1 MKTAL
6 KYLMLATALLGAC
19 ASAQKKAPAAVLVK
33 NATIWTV
40 ASQGT
45 LQKADLLVENGKIA
59 KVGTGLTAPSGAIV
73 IDAAGKHVTP
83 GMIDCHSHTAIR
95 GGVNEGSN
103 NVTAE
108 VRILDVVNPEDINI
122 YRQLAGGTTLI
133 HALHGSANSIGGQ
146 NAPLKLRW
154 HSSAEEMRIE
164 GIPGTMKF
172 ALGENPK
179 RSNSGALAGLTGAT
193 RYPNTRMG
201 VNESIR
207 ERFTAARDYLKEWD
221 DYNKLSDKSKTVP
234 PRRDL
239 QLEAI
244 GELLTGTRL
253 IHSHSYVAE
262 EILALLR
269 LTQEFHIQMAAF
281 QHVLEGY
288 KVADEL
294 AAAHVGASTFS
305 DWWAYKMEAYDAISY
320 NGAIMNKKGVVVS
333 FNSDDDEL
341 ARRLN
346 LEDAKAVRWG
356 DLTEEEAIKFNT
368 INPAIQLRMD
378 KRTGSLEPGKDAD
391 FVIWSGHPLSVY
403 SIAEQTWVDG
413 VKEFDRAEDL
423 AARPAEEKE
432 REDLIAKVKA
442 SDVPPAGG
450 AGRGGRGGAGGG
462 APGGAQ
468 AGRGGQAGGTGA
480 TAPAASTLE
489 PRPKRPT
496 PAFVP
501 AEYKDKLAPTGG
513 TFAIVGAT
521 IHTVSNGDIANG
533 TIVFSKGKIT
543 ALGPKVSTAGATII
557 NGAGKHVYPGMI
569 QPISVIGISEVS
581 AVAAT
586 LDEAETGVFNPNAT
600 PYLTVNADSELLA
613 VARTTGITHVN
624 TTPMGGIVSGTSSL
638 TRLDGW
644 NYEDMSAVQRVA
656 LQVHWP
662 AFSRGRG
669 GRGGGGFGAPAT
681 EDNTA
686 RDRTIKAI
694 RQWFDD
700 ARAYE
705 KAKNAGSPH
714 FEMDTKLEALL
725 PVIDGKIP
733 VIVYASEPRAIKS
746 AVTWAQ
752 EEGVR
757 PIIAGGGEIW
767 RAAAFLKENN
777 VPVILT
783 GVLEMPTKESD
794 PYDEGYTVAA
804 KLQAAGVKFCI
815 ADGTG
820 GNPDRARDLPFHA
833 GMAAAFGLP
842 KDEALKAVTLYPAQ
856 ILGVGDQLGSLE
868 VGKSASLIVTSGDP
882 LEIRTKLFEEYIDGR
897 KVNLEANKQYRLYQK
912 YMNRPKPMASASA
925 TAPSAAK
932 KK

>member
-1 MKTAL
+1 MFAAAVLCVSAPAQSKT
-6 KYLMLATALLGAC
+6 
-19 ASAQKKAPAAVLVK
+19 APAAVLVK

-45 LQKADLLVENGKIA
+45 LQKADLLVENGKISKIGA
-59 KVGTGLTAPSGAIV
+59 GLTAPAGTIV

-83 GMIDCHSHTAIR
+83 GIIDCHSHTAIR

-108 VRILDVVNPEDINI
+108 VRIRDVINPEDINI
-122 YRQLAGGTTLI
+122 YRQLAGGTTIAHL
-133 HALHGSANSIGGQ
+133 LHGSANSIGGQ
-146 NAPLKLRW
+146 NAPVKYHW
-154 HSSAEEMRIE
+154 HASAEEMWIPD
-164 GIPGTMKF
+164 IPGTIKF

-179 RSNSGALAGLTGAT
+179 RSNSGAIAGLTGAT

-207 ERFTAARDYLKEWD
+207 ERFTAGRDYLKEWD
-221 DYNKLSDKSKTVP
+221 DYNKLSAAEKAKTVP
-234 PRRDL
+234 PRTDL

-244 GELLTGTRL
+244 GEILTGKRL
-253 IHSHSYVAE
+253 IHSHSYVAD

-294 AAAHVGASTFS
+294 AAANVGGSTFS

-320 NGAIMNKKGVVVS
+320 NGALMAKRGVVVS

-356 DLTEEEAIKFNT
+356 DMTEADAIKFNT
-368 INPAIQLRMD
+368 INPAIQLHID

-403 SIAEQTWVDG
+403 TIAEQTWVDG
-413 VKEFDRAEDL
+413 IKEFDRAEDL
-423 AARPAEEKE
+423 AGRAALEKE
-432 REDLIAKVKA
+432 RADLIEKVKA
-442 SDVPPAGG
+442 SDVPAAAGG
-450 AGRGGRGGAGGG
+450 GGRGGRGGAGGG
-462 APGGAQ
+462 GAAQ

-480 TAPAASTLE
+480 TAAASTLE

-501 AEYKDKLAPTGG
+501 AEYKDKLAPSSG
-513 TFAIVGAT
+513 TFAIVNAT
-521 IHTVSNGDIANG
+521 IHTVSKGDIANG

-543 ALGPKVSTAGATII
+543 AVGQKVSTAGATII

-569 QPISVIGISEVS
+569 EPISVIGISEVS

-600 PYLTVNADSELLA
+600 PYLAVNADSELLA

-644 NYEDMSAVQRVA
+644 NYEDMNAVQRVA

-662 AFSRGRG
+662 AFGRGRG
-669 GRGGGGFGAPAT
+669 GRGGGFGGAAAAT
-681 EDNTA
+681 DDNSA
-686 RDRTIKAI
+686 RDRAIKAI
-694 RQWFDD
+694 RDWFED

-705 KAKNAGSPH
+705 KAKNAAGPH
-714 FEMDTKLEALL
+714 FTMDTKLEALL

-733 VIVYASEPRAIKS
+733 VIIYANEPRQIKS

-757 PIIAGGGEIW
+757 PIIAGAGEIY
-767 RAAAFLKENN
+767 RAAAFLKENS

-783 GVLEMPTKESD
+783 GVLEMPDKESD
-794 PYDEGYTVAA
+794 PYDFGYTVAA

-815 ADGTG
+815 SDGTG

-856 ILGVGDQLGSLE
+856 ILGVGNQLGSLE

-912 YMNRPKPMASASA
+912 YLNRPKPMAAA
-925 TAPSAAK
+925 SAAK
-932 KK
+932 K